1 MDDLIVK
8 QLEDL
13 LQYKFKDINLLQ
25 KSLTHR
31 SFDGENNERLEF
43 LGDSI
48 LNFTIAEAL
57 FKKFPNIPEGDLSR
71 LRASLV
77 KSGTLAE
84 IAAKIKLGDFIF
96 LGEGELKSAGWRR
109 PSILADTFE
118 AIIGALYLD
127 GGLGPAQTFIHQ
139 YFQDWL
145 NEINPAKIDKD
156 PKTSLQELLQSKK
169 LMLPKYEV
177 ADIKGEAHAQEFV
190 VKCNIAQLSIATEA
204 SGPSRRAAEQEA
216 ASIALPLVKEKIL

>member
-13 LQYKFKDINLLQ
+13 LQYQFKDINLLQ

-118 AIIGALYLD
+118 AIIGALY
-127 GGLGPAQTFIHQ
+127 
-139 YFQDWL
+139 
-145 NEINPAKIDKD
+145 
-156 PKTSLQELLQSKK
+156 
-169 LMLPKYEV
+169 
-177 ADIKGEAHAQEFV
+177 
-190 VKCNIAQLSIATEA
+190 
-204 SGPSRRAAEQEA
+204 
-216 ASIALPLVKEKIL
+216 